1 MSNPQYKNAPKQA
14 IIIRTDLKMRKGKMV
29 SQGAHA
35 SLKVFTDDMK
45 VEHRSHSINRVLNF
59 ESGCPMSAWLD
70 GIYKKVVLAIDT
82 EEGLLALHNQAIK
95 AGLPASLIQDLGLT
109 EFNEPT
115 YTAVAIGPWW
125 PDDVDEITGKLR
137 LL

>member
-1 MSNPQYKNAPKQA
+1 MDNLQYKNAPKQA
-14 IIIRTDLKMRKGKMV
+14 IILRTDLKMRKGKMV

-45 VEHRSHSINRVLNF
+45 IEQGVNSIKRVLNF

-70 GIYKKVVLAIDT
+70 GIYKKVVLAIDS
-82 EEGLLALHNQAIK
+82 EEGLLELHQHAIK
-95 AGLPASLIQDLGLT
+95 AGLPTSLIQDLGLT

-125 PDDVDEITGKLR
+125 PDEVDALTGTLKL
-137 LL
+137 L